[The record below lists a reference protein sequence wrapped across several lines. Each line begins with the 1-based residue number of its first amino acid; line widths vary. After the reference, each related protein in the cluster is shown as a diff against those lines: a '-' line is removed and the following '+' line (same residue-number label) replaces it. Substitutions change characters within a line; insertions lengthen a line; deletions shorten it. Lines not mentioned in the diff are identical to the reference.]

1 LKLSQALWETRITL
15 KDSMCKSPFT
25 LIYGNDVVMLVHL
38 EINAL
43 KLASWI
49 LGEED
54 ISNM

>member
-1 LKLSQALWETRITL
+1 
-15 KDSMCKSPFT
+15 MCKSPFT